1 MVRKF
6 NQQRSLKTRVTL
18 FTLTIFLA
26 SIWTLAFYAGR
37 TLQSDM
43 EQLLGAQQLS
53 TATFVADDIGDSVQD
68 TFRLLASVG
77 QSAAPLFAQGT
88 PALQKLLDERPVTK
102 ARFNGGILILGADGT
117 AIAEHPLGGARI
129 GVNYSDI
136 DTVASAINEGR
147 ATIGKPVLG
156 KKLNAPVIG
165 MAAPVRDR
173 HGKVI
178 GAIAG
183 VINLGQPNFLDRIS
197 ASAYGREGGYLLIDR
212 RHRIIIT
219 SSGRARVMEQLPEIG
234 INPTIDRFLAGQDG
248 AAVLTNP
255 LGIEV
260 LSASKGVPATGWNLV
275 VNLPTSEAFAPVRT
289 FQMRLVAA
297 ALLLTVLAG
306 LLIREMLRREMAQ
319 MLSAAKTLSTAVEE
333 GAPLR
338 PLPQGR
344 DDEVGALINAVN
356 RLIAAVTEREAA
368 LQESRERFDLAVGGS
383 ADAIWDWNLE
393 TGQGYVSDRWGS
405 LLGYDIATNELA
417 HRSWLDLVHPED
429 APQVRAALVA
439 HWKQLLPYSIEARF
453 RARDGSHRWFLV
465 RGQSIRNAAGRAT
478 RMAGSATDIT
488 ERKLTEIQLQKLSIA
503 VEQCAEAIVITDTN
517 AAIEYVNQAFLDST
531 GYARDEAIGRNPRIL
546 QSGRTP
552 RETYAAMWAA
562 LVQGQSWSGEFVNR
576 RKDGSEFV
584 EAGTI
589 TPLRRSDGTI
599 THYVAVKRDITD
611 ERRLRRELDA
621 YHDHLE
627 TLVEHR
633 TAELVAA
640 REQADA
646 ANQAKSAFLANMS
659 HEIRTPMNGIIG
671 MVHLLRRGG
680 VTPQQADRL
689 EKIDSS
695 AEHLLGILND
705 ILDISKIE
713 AGKFRLAV
721 APVSIEDI
729 VARVRAM
736 LAESAAAKGL
746 DLRTECEPLPSGLVG
761 DATRLQQAL
770 LNFAGNAVK
779 FTEHGSVT
787 LRVLNERE
795 TPEAARLRF
804 EVRDTGIG
812 IAAEPLKRLFGAFE
826 QADNSTTRKYGG
838 TGLGLAITR
847 RLAELMG
854 GEVGVE
860 SALGAGSTFWFTVEL
875 NKGSA
880 ADLPLKAD
888 AEPPVRSHDHA
899 GARVLVADDE
909 PMNREIARFQLEE
922 LGIQVDEAEDGEE
935 AVRLAT
941 QNDYAVILMDMQ
953 MPRADGLD
961 ATRRIRR
968 LARHAKTPIIA
979 MTANAFAEDRQR
991 CTEAGMDDFLGKP
1004 VNPAIFAKIL
1014 LRWLAVVPVR
1024 TDRA

>member
-1 MVRKF
+1 
-6 NQQRSLKTRVTL
+6 
-18 FTLTIFLA
+18 
-26 SIWTLAFYAGR
+26 
-37 TLQSDM
+37 
-43 EQLLGAQQLS
+43 
-53 TATFVADDIGDSVQD
+53 
-68 TFRLLASVG
+68 
-77 QSAAPLFAQGT
+77 
-88 PALQKLLDERPVTK
+88 
-102 ARFNGGILILGADGT
+102 
-117 AIAEHPLGGARI
+117 
-129 GVNYSDI
+129 
-136 DTVASAINEGR
+136 
-147 ATIGKPVLG
+147 
-156 KKLNAPVIG
+156 
-165 MAAPVRDR
+165 
-173 HGKVI
+173 
-178 GAIAG
+178 
-183 VINLGQPNFLDRIS
+183 
-197 ASAYGREGGYLLIDR
+197 
-212 RHRIIIT
+212 
-219 SSGRARVMEQLPEIG
+219 
-234 INPTIDRFLAGQDG
+234 
-248 AAVLTNP
+248 
-255 LGIEV
+255 
-260 LSASKGVPATGWNLV
+260 
-275 VNLPTSEAFAPVRT
+275 
-289 FQMRLVAA
+289 
-297 ALLLTVLAG
+297 
-306 LLIREMLRREMAQ
+306 MLRREMAQ
-319 MLSAAKTLSTAVEE
+319 MLSAAKTLSTTVEL
-333 GAPLR
+333 GSPLR

-356 RLIAAVTEREAA
+356 RLIVAVTEREAA

-405 LLGYDIATNELA
+405 LLGYDTATDEMA

-453 RARDGSHRWFLV
+453 RARDGDYRWFLV

-488 ERKLTEIQLQKLSIA
+488 ERKLTEIQLLKLSIA
-503 VEQCAEAIVITDTN
+503 VEQCAEAIVITDTS
-517 AAIEYVNQAFLDST
+517 AAIEYVNQAFLDYT

-552 RETYAAMWAA
+552 RETYEAMWAA
-562 LVQGQSWSGEFVNR
+562 LAQGQPWSGEFVNR
-576 RKDGSEFV
+576 RKDGGEFV
-584 EAGTI
+584 EAATI
-589 TPLRRSDGTI
+589 TPLRQSDGTI
-599 THYVAVKRDITD
+599 THFVAVKRDITE

-621 YHDHLE
+621 YHDGLE
-627 TLVEHR
+627 TLVEQR

-671 MVHLLRRGG
+671 MAHLLRRGG

-689 EKIDSS
+689 DKIDSS

-713 AGKFRLAV
+713 AGKFRLAE
-721 APVSIEDI
+721 APLAVDDV
-729 VARVRAM
+729 VARVRTM

-746 DLRTECEPLPSGLVG
+746 ELRTECERLPSGLLG

-779 FTEHGSVT
+779 FTERGSVT
-787 LRVLNERE
+787 LRVLTERE
-795 TPEAARLRF
+795 TTDAARLRF
-804 EVRDTGIG
+804 EVQDTGIG

-860 SALGAGSTFWFTVEL
+860 STPGAGSTFWFTVEL
-875 NKGSA
+875 NKGTA
-880 ADLPLKAD
+880 ADIPPRTDSELAHPL
-888 AEPPVRSHDHA
+888 RDHA
-899 GARVLVADDE
+899 GARILVADDE
-909 PMNREIARFQLEE
+909 PMNREIARFQLED
-922 LGIQVDEAEDGEE
+922 LGMQVDEAEDGEE

-953 MPRADGLD
+953 MPRSDGLD

-968 LARHAKTPIIA
+968 LTRHATTPIIA
-979 MTANAFAEDRQR
+979 MTANVFAEDKLR

-1004 VNPAIFAKIL
+1004 VNPAAFAKVL
-1014 LRWLAVVPVR
+1014 LHWLELAAV
-1024 TDRA
+1024 RAGRA